1 MEEKKTVKRKLKG
14 VITSVAMDSTA
25 MVTVTRSIRHKIY
38 GKDYK
43 VSKKY
48 ASDTGGKTYE
58 VGQKVV
64 IEECRPLSK
73 TKRHR
78 IVS

>member
-1 MEEKKTVKRKLKG
+1 MEDKKTIKRRHKG
-14 VITSVAMDSTA
+14 IITSVAMDSTA
-25 MVTVTRSIRHKIY
+25 MVTVTRSIRHPKY

-48 ASDTGGKTYE
+48 PSDTGGKE
-58 VGQKVV
+58 FAIGDAVV

-73 TKRHR
+73 TKRYR
-78 IVS
+78 IVK